1 MFNGV
6 ISRGCHEA
14 PNLLTWQICY
24 NSPTGIARRAFS
36 LRPTDCPQGH
46 QLRVL
51 YWVSLA
57 LVLGRKDNKRALAG
71 THDAH
76 EFRLFWLQVQENTTS
91 GPKQALMGELVTTL
105 RLRPVIPI
113 SGVMILQGAAQK
125 LVIVRRGIR
134 LLVSLQNREVRANR

>member
-1 MFNGV
+1 METCSPLSGSESFELQPGRVFNGV

-14 PNLLTWQICY
+14 PNLLTWQICDI
-24 NSPTGIARRAFS
+24 SPTGIARRAFS

-46 QLRVL
+46 QLRVS

-57 LVLGRKDNKRALAG
+57 LVLGRKDKKPALAG

-91 GPKQALMGELVTTL
+91 GPKQALMGESVA
-105 RLRPVIPI
+105 
-113 SGVMILQGAAQK
+113 GAE
-125 LVIVRRGIR
+125 
-134 LLVSLQNREVRANR
+134 SCWTM